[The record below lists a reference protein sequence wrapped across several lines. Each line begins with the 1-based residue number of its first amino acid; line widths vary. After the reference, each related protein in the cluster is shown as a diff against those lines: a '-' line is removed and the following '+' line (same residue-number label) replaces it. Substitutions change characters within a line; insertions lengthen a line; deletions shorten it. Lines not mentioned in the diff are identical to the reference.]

1 MLEDKHEAI
10 ALLTGVESSKKNYY
24 TELKKTVDQL
34 KKKNMQLE
42 IMNELMQSF
51 KIDMSLDETLK
62 NMLDK
67 LREIIRFDQISFFLL
82 KGNSLVLTN
91 IVPEKSYSI
100 KVGTVLPIEGSLYW
114 QVINN
119 RQVILKR
126 LQKDEDYFIEKN
138 YFTDKYLQTILV
150 LPIYSKNK
158 RIGVLSI
165 GRCNNTEWSFD
176 DLAFLE
182 NLTDHLAVSIENVQL
197 YREVFH
203 SKQEWEDTF
212 KAVDDMI
219 FILDKDMNI
228 MQYNDAVNTFKKNY
242 ENFHYLL
249 LEREFKVL
257 ANNTYSFQKTGYK
270 EINLSN
276 QSTYELSTYPLNNN
290 DQIIYGVIVYI
301 KDVTEKRKMEA
312 QLIHA
317 GKLAAIGEMAAGVAH
332 ELNSPLTA
340 ILGNSQLLL
349 RSSDKE
355 DSAFTLLQDIKNC
368 GDRCKQIIKS
378 LLTFSRQ
385 DEYVFSTCSVND
397 AIKEVLNLLKY
408 QFKEKNIDIITS
420 LVVDLPDIEANQQQ
434 IEQIIINLIL
444 NAKDAL
450 ESCVFENKEIY
461 IETSLHIEEIHI
473 SVRDNGIGIEENRLT
488 EIFHPFH
495 TTKEFGK
502 GTGLGLSVSIGIAKA
517 HGGTIHVESQV
528 NKGSIFTLVLPIQ
541 QDKNVEV
548 SK

>member
-1 MLEDKHEAI
+1 MLEDKLEAI

-67 LREIIRFDQISFFLL
+67 LGEIITFDQISFFLL
-82 KGNSLVLTN
+82 KDNSLVLTN
-91 IVPEKSYSI
+91 VFPEKSYSI
-100 KVGTVLPIEGSLYW
+100 KVGTALPIEDSLYW
-114 QVINN
+114 QVINT
-119 RQVILKR
+119 RQFILKR
-126 LQKDEDYFIEKN
+126 LQSDEEFFNEKN
-138 YFTDKYLQTILV
+138 YFMDKYLQTILV

-228 MQYNDAVNTFKKNY
+228 MQYNDAVSTFKKNY
-242 ENFHYLL
+242 ENYHYLL

-257 ANNTYSFQKTGYK
+257 ANNTYLFQKTGYK
-270 EINLSN
+270 EINLPIL
-276 QSTYELSTYPLNNN
+276 STYELSTYPLNNN

-349 RSSDKE
+349 RSAAKE
-355 DSAFTLLQDIKNC
+355 DSAFTLLHDIKNC

-434 IEQIIINLIL
+434 VEQIIINLIL

-461 IETSLHIEEIHI
+461 IETSVHIEEIHI
-473 SVRDNGIGIEENRLT
+473 TVRDNGIGIEENRLT

-495 TTKEFGK
+495 TTKEFEK